1 MTIQI
6 KKWGNSSAVRIPA
19 DVLAAAKLA
28 LDDNVTVRVEDGKI
42 ILEPDFNTI
51 RYTLE
56 ELLEGVT
63 PDMLHEETDWGAP
76 VGKEFW

>member
-19 DVLAAAKLA
+19 DVLAAANLSV
-28 LDDNVTVRVEDGKI
+28 DDAVSIREENGKI
-42 ILEPDFNTI
+42 LIEREERI

-56 ELLEGVT
+56 ELLRDVT
-63 PDMLHEETDWGAP
+63 PDMLHDETDWGPP